1 MRLLFWILVALAAVV
16 LAAFAASNHEM
27 MSFGLWPLPWLLE
40 VPAYLAV
47 LGALLLGFLAG
58 TLVVWI
64 GGRHPRRELRRCRR
78 RVAALERELTAT
90 QAQLAGAP
98 GSMPA
103 PIAAEG

>member
-58 TLVVWI
+58 ALVVWI
-64 GGRHPRRELRRCRR
+64 GGRRPRRELRR

>member
-64 GGRHPRRELRRCRR
+64 GGRHPRRELRR